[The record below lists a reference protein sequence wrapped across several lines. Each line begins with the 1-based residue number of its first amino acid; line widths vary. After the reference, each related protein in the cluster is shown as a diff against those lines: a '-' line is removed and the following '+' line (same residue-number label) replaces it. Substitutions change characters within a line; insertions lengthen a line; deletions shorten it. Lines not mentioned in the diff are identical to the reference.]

1 MPSYTMINN
10 KTGEEKEMILS
21 LAERDQFLS
30 SGEWKQK
37 LTTAA
42 FVSQTGSTISKTSS
56 GWKDLLGRIK
66 KGSGKGNSIN
76 L

>member
-1 MPSYTMINN
+1 MPMYTMINN
-10 KTGEEKEMILS
+10 KTGEEKEMS
-21 LAERDQFLS
+21 LTFAERDQLLS

-56 GWKDLLGRIK
+56 GWKDLLGKMK
-66 KGSGKGNSIN
+66 KNSGKGNTIK

>member
-1 MPSYTMINN
+1 MINN
-10 KTGEEKEMILS
+10 QTGEEKEMSLT
-21 LAERDQFLS
+21 LAERDEFLS

-42 FVSQTGSTISKTSS
+42 FVSQTGSTLSKTSS

-66 KGSGKGNSIN
+66 KGSGKGNSIK

>member
-1 MPSYTMINN
+1 MPLYTMINN
-10 KTGEEKEMILS
+10 QTGEEKEMSLT
-21 LAERDQFLS
+21 LAERDEFLS

-42 FVSQTGSTISKTSS
+42 FVSQTGSTLSKTSS

-66 KGSGKGNSIN
+66 KGSGKGNSIK